1 MLLVRTWHLWFSLP
15 TFFIFSS
22 ASLIL
27 DFNIADPSTILMYN
41 VSFTTANC
49 RRESVPLYSSNN
61 WRFSSFFC
69 YEKSLFRFYAF
80 FEKPVFVLLII
91 FSFQAWLLHLC
102 SALFR
107 SPHIYVGPFPFSL
120 FLSCIYDSVFVA
132 CNGPIIC
139 IHLDSHAL
147 LNVNICLFFF

>member
-69 YEKSLFRFYAF
+69 YEKSLFRFYVF

-107 SPHIYVGPFPFSL
+107 SPHISRWAISFFAIS
-120 FLSCIYDSVFVA
+120 FMHIWFCIRRLQWPHYLYPSRFT
-132 CNGPIIC
+132 CTLKC
-139 IHLDSHAL
+139 
-147 LNVNICLFFF
+147 